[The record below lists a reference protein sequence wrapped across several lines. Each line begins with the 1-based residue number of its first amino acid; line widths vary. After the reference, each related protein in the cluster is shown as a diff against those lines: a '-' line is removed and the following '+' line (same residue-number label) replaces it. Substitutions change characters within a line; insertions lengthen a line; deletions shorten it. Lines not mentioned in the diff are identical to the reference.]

1 MNVIIPP
8 KRRDKK
14 TSFNKLVAYVSTRA
28 EKKDNDVVTAD
39 VSNAHVPGAEYV
51 TTPGFGRLVSY
62 VGRESQ
68 ASSTQIISMSP
79 EGIQRVL
86 SGEVLCET
94 NCFSLESAAAEMN
107 MTAMQNRHCKDAVY
121 HFILSWQGDEDPTA
135 DAIFSS
141 VRYSL
146 ESLGMKDHQY
156 VAAIHRDTD
165 NIHCHVSANRVHPE
179 TYRAQNMWN
188 DADTLQ
194 KCCRVLERELGFKVD
209 NGSWKMDEYGDLHR
223 ARRDMPAAPHGA
235 AKREIFSDRESLHGY
250 AVRETRNAINKADV
264 DGRLDW
270 PSLHNLLHASGL
282 GLREQNGGLAVYD
295 LLRPDGVCVKA
306 SDVHPAISLPAMEQ
320 RCGGFQTAPPTFN
333 PESPEDGIVTID
345 TTYMPQLHVRD
356 QEVRRERREARA
368 VAREILHARFDAY
381 RAGWEKPDLRVR
393 ARFQQISSHCMA
405 MKSHVRQ
412 NVRDPLLRKLLYRV
426 AEFEKMKAMAELR
439 LLVREERQQLAET
452 GSTRPLTWKRWVE
465 REALQG
471 NVAAIS
477 QMRGWSYRE
486 KRKARQQ
493 EKSVRQPNAVVVY
506 GPADDAPLF
515 RSNVHETRLLRDGTV
530 SYQRNGKPAV
540 TDFGDRVEVYASSD
554 AKSDRFN
561 NDLAA
566 ALTAWRSGD
575 HAVVQGE
582 PKAVNRVLYSGVIH
596 NLNNNDGHIFKVSD
610 STQQANVA
618 ATENHHRQSNI
629 PTDQQLRENENIR
642 PSSSKSDQDDDM
654 RAQIAR
660 NIPRP

>member
-1 MNVIIPP
+1 MNVIIPT

-14 TSFNKLVAYVSTRA
+14 TSFNKLVSYVSTRA
-28 EKKDNDVVTAD
+28 EKKEGDVVSAEI
-39 VSNAHVPGAEYV
+39 SNTHVPGTEYV
-51 TTPGFGRLVSY
+51 TTPGFGRLISY

-68 ASSTQIISMSP
+68 ESSTQIISMSP

-94 NCFSLESAAAEMN
+94 NCFSLGSAAAEMN

-179 TYRAQNMWN
+179 TFRAQNMWN

-209 NGSWKMDEYGDLHR
+209 NGSWNMDEYGDLHR
-223 ARRDMPAAPHGA
+223 ARRNMPAVPRGA

-250 AVRETRNAINKADV
+250 AVRETREAISHV
-264 DGRLDW
+264 DENGRLDW
-270 PSLHNLLHASGL
+270 VSLHNLLHTSGL

-295 LLRPDGVCVKA
+295 LIRPEGISVKA

-320 RCGGFQTAPPTFN
+320 RFGGFQAAPPTFN
-333 PESPEDGIVTID
+333 PECPEDGIVTMD
-345 TTYMPQLHVRD
+345 TVYMPQLHVRD
-356 QEVRRERREARA
+356 QDIRRERREARA
-368 VAREILHARFDAY
+368 VVREILRARFDAY

-393 ARFQQISSHCMA
+393 ARFHQISSHCMA

-412 NVRDPLLRKLLYRV
+412 SVRDPLLRKLLYRV

-439 LLVREERQQLAET
+439 LQLREERKELAET
-452 GSTRPLTWKRWVE
+452 GTARPLTWKHWVE

-471 NVAAIS
+471 NVAAVS
-477 QMRGWSYRE
+477 QMRGWAYRD
-486 KRKARQQ
+486 KRKTRQQ
-493 EKSVRQPNAVVVY
+493 EKTVGQPNAVVHF

-515 RSNVHETRLLRDGTV
+515 RSNEHETHLLRDGTV
-530 SYQRNGKPAV
+530 CYLRGGQPAV
-540 TDFGDRVEVYASSD
+540 TDFGDRVEVYVSSD

-566 ALTAWRSGD
+566 ELTVWRSGD

-582 PKAVNRVLYSGVIH
+582 PTAVNRVLYSGVVR
-596 NLNNNDGHIFKVSD
+596 NLNNDDGRHFKVSD
-610 STQQANVA
+610 SKQQASVI
-618 ATENHHRQSNI
+618 ATEIHYRQSDVI
-629 PTDQQLRENENIR
+629 TEQHRIERQPRDDENNQ
-642 PSSSKSDQDDDM
+642 PS
-654 RAQIAR
+654 IAL
-660 NIPRP
+660 PRP